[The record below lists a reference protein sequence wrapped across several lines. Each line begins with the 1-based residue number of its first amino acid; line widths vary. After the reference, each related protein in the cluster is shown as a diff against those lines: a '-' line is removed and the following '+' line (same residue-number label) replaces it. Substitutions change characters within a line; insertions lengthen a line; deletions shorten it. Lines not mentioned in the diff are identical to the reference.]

1 MDNKRRIVV
10 TGISTIS
17 SIGEDVNSSWNSI
30 LNLKTG
36 ILECTLYSMDGMIS
50 KNVGQIKSL
59 NVSRP
64 YNIGSKTRL
73 VHIVEKTLKD
83 GMTDAGINTQFIR
96 NKDGRCQVFIGVSVG
111 LDEFRHEYIYQKE
124 NGNKDYRYLTTTPDY
139 LIQAIKNV
147 TECKGAYH
155 INSSACSAS
164 STAIGEAFSSIL
176 NNKTDISVVIGAD
189 PLSEFSLYGF
199 NSLKNISHTQCNPFS
214 VNRDGITIGEGAA
227 VLILEEYNHAIKRN
241 ANIYCEIL
249 GYGIGNDA
257 YHETSPD
264 PTGEGAYRTIKMALD
279 QAEIDFDQ
287 IDYINMHG
295 TGTLQNDFMELRAI
309 EKLAK
314 NSKKEVYVSSTKSLT
329 GHCLGAAGAIEL
341 VFTILAVK
349 NDIIPGNYNLEDAEK
364 TLDNIHIVK
373 GKSIEAHVDYAIS
386 NSFAFAG
393 NSASIVIGKVK

>member
-17 SIGEDVNSSWNSI
+17 SIGEDINSSWNSV

-36 ILECTLYSMDGMIS
+36 ISKCTLYSMDGIIS

-59 NVSRP
+59 NISRP
-64 YNIGSKTRL
+64 YNIESKTRL
-73 VHIVEKTLKD
+73 LYMVEKTLKD
-83 GMTDAGINTQFIR
+83 GMIDSGIDSQFIKS
-96 NKDGRCQVFIGVSVG
+96 KDGRCQVFIGTSVG
-111 LDEFRHEYIYQKE
+111 LDEFRHEYVYQKE
-124 NGNKDYRYLTTTPDY
+124 NGNKDYRYLSTTPDY
-139 LIQAIKNV
+139 LIKAIKNV
-147 TECKGAYH
+147 VGCQGSYH

-164 STAIGEAFSSIL
+164 ATAVGEAFSSIL
-176 NNKTDISVVIGAD
+176 NNKADIAVVIGAD

-199 NSLKNISHTQCNPFS
+199 NSLKNISHTQCMPFS
-214 VNRDGITIGEGAA
+214 INRDGITLGEGAA
-227 VLILEEYNHAIKRN
+227 VLILEEYEHAVERN

-279 QAEIDFDQ
+279 QSGIRFDQ
-287 IDYINMHG
+287 VNYINMHG
-295 TGTLQNDFMELRAI
+295 TGTLKNDSMELRAI
-309 EKLAK
+309 EKLAED
-314 NSKKEVYVSSTKSLT
+314 SKKEVYISSTKSLT

-349 NDIIPGNYNLEDAEK
+349 NDIIPGNFKLENAEK
-364 TLDNIHIVK
+364 TLDNIHVVK
-373 GKSIEAHVDYAIS
+373 GKV
-386 NSFAFAG
+386 
-393 NSASIVIGKVK
+393 